1 MIPESNRQ
9 LQDPVYIVD
18 GERWSQNTMEDVFDT
33 MDINGDGFI
42 SADEISRVSSA
53 RGYDITS
60 AEADEAVSD
69 ADTDRDQMISWDEFV
84 KALTED
90 IHQ

>member
-1 MIPESNRQ
+1 
-9 LQDPVYIVD
+9 
-18 GERWSQNTMEDVFDT
+18 MEDVFDT

-69 ADTDRDQMISWDEFV
+69 ADTDRD
-84 KALTED
+84 
-90 IHQ
+90 